1 MVVFNMI
8 SVHKDYGG
16 QGIGRVL
23 AQKSE
28 DFLKKGRN
36 SYSLVSAET
45 TGALSAKVFK
55 KQGFEQITRI
65 VYEDYR
71 DDVTAKDQLI
81 ENRRKYAVKD
91 GSSYIYEFVFSPF
104 DPFLNENTPL
114 LPNMEL
120 KLTFDRLQAEFSTIS
135 VAESNNTKSIKVS

>member
-71 DDVTAKDQLI
+71 DEKDRPVFQNILPPHTACI
-81 ENRRKYAVKD
+81 VWA
-91 GSSYIYEFVFSPF
+91 
-104 DPFLNENTPL
+104 
-114 LPNMEL
+114 
-120 KLTFDRLQAEFSTIS
+120 
-135 VAESNNTKSIKVS
+135 KVI